1 MIKQVLLSLP
11 LLMMVACGTKEPENT
26 PDNNQPANN
35 ETDNGSASNG
45 SESNGADGNAADNH
59 GKEHP
64 LTKVKLREFGRLIKI
79 TQLGEIEA
87 GKEGA
92 VMIAFNISAERISN
106 VRAWIGIEGGSGSV
120 KAKLDIEGD
129 TKMHGHVEVPKPIPA
144 ESKWWFTFEADGKT
158 ETISTA
164 YK

>member
-35 ETDNGSASNG
+35 ETDNG
-45 SESNGADGNAADNH
+45 NAADNH
-59 GKEHP
+59 GTEHP
-64 LTKVKLREFGRLIKI
+64 LAKVKLKEFGRLIKI

-92 VMIAFNISAERISN
+92 IMIAFNISAERISN

>member
-26 PDNNQPANN
+26 PDNQPASN
-35 ETDNGSASNG
+35 ETGNG
-45 SESNGADGNAADNH
+45 SESNGPDSKAADSH

-64 LTKVKLREFGRLIKI
+64 LLKVKLKEFGRLIKI

-92 VMIAFNISAERISN
+92 IMIAFNMSADRISN
-106 VRAWIGIEGGSGSV
+106 VRAWIGIDSGIGSV
-120 KAKLDIEGD
+120 KAKMEIEGD

-144 ESKWWFTFEADGKT
+144 KSKWWFTFEADGKT

>member
-1 MIKQVLLSLP
+1 
-11 LLMMVACGTKEPENT
+11 
-26 PDNNQPANN
+26 
-35 ETDNGSASNG
+35 
-45 SESNGADGNAADNH
+45 
-59 GKEHP
+59 
-64 LTKVKLREFGRLIKI
+64 
-79 TQLGEIEA
+79 
-87 GKEGA
+87 
-92 VMIAFNISAERISN
+92 MIAFNISAERISN

>member
-11 LLMMVACGTKEPENT
+11 LLMIVACSAKEPENT
-26 PDNNQPANN
+26 PDNQPANN
-35 ETDNGSASNG
+35 ETDNGS
-45 SESNGADGNAADNH
+45 ESNGADSKAADSH
-59 GKEHP
+59 GTEHP
-64 LTKVKLREFGRLIKI
+64 LLKVKLKEFGRLIKI

-92 VMIAFNISAERISN
+92 IMIAFNISAERISN